1 MLRSYATTSELI
13 AALQTYPPD
22 TKVLLDDPASGGL
35 VMPIIQ
41 PLRDMDDAPAGVLLT
56 VPSWFAAG

>member
-13 AALQTYPPD
+13 AALQKYPPD
-22 TKVLLDDPASGGL
+22 TEVLLDDPVSGHL

-41 PLRDMDDAPAGVLLT
+41 PLRDSDGAPAGVFLT
-56 VPSWFAAG
+56 VPSYVAAR